1 MNNEKYIS
9 LPIEIEKEL
18 FSHFKKNEN
27 LTIFDIGSCDGLD
40 SVKYARMFP
49 ESTIYAFEPLSK
61 NVDLIFSN
69 LAEYTISNVNVVPI
83 ALSDKKGVEKFYV
96 SSGNPEEL
104 KSSDWDYGNKSS
116 SLLPPDKTTEVLDW
130 LKFDQVEMVDTTTLF
145 EYCQEQ
151 KISLIDYIHMDVQG
165 AELLVLK
172 GAKAHISSIKMIWL
186 EVENISLYKD
196 QPLKKDVESFML
208 KHGFTKIKDTVHHIA
223 GDQLWVNLNYFP
235 KKKLTHI
242 LWKIYSKLLRK

>member
-69 LAEYTISNVNVVPI
+69 LAEYTISNVNVVP
-83 ALSDKKGVEKFYV
+83 
-96 SSGNPEEL
+96 
-104 KSSDWDYGNKSS
+104 
-116 SLLPPDKTTEVLDW
+116 
-130 LKFDQVEMVDTTTLF
+130 
-145 EYCQEQ
+145 
-151 KISLIDYIHMDVQG
+151 
-165 AELLVLK
+165 
-172 GAKAHISSIKMIWL
+172 
-186 EVENISLYKD
+186 
-196 QPLKKDVESFML
+196 
-208 KHGFTKIKDTVHHIA
+208 
-223 GDQLWVNLNYFP
+223 
-235 KKKLTHI
+235 
-242 LWKIYSKLLRK
+242 